1 MADRVVDEP
10 RRHLLRSPGGV
21 ESAALGGRRD
31 SAAVPPR
38 LGSARLSVPDSSPSK
53 HPAHAD
59 SSQPGLAP
67 SALYVK
73 KRTFLLAQY
82 RTFLFAQDTCRI
94 FACHGKVASLDCTG
108 ENSEGGLHPAAVIR
122 AI

>member
-82 RTFLFAQDTCRI
+82 RTFLFAQDIVHAR
-94 FACHGKVASLDCTG
+94 ASTDQLG
-108 ENSEGGLHPAAVIR
+108 EI
-122 AI
+122 